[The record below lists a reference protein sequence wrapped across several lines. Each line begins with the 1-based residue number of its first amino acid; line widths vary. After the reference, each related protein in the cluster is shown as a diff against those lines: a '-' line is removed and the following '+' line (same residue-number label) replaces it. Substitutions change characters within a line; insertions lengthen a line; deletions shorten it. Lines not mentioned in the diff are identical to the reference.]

1 MSDVINFQGYFISRE
16 VDSFTIYSPFV
27 VDESRVFGHDSDYT
41 TIAISLIRHLINNN
55 VDVLINQVDEQINFD
70 VLQTAT
76 GIQPVSYT
84 HLTLPTNR
92 EV

>member
-1 MSDVINFQGYFISRE
+1 MSEIIDFQGYFISHE

-27 VDESRVFGHDSDYT
+27 VDEIRVFGHDSDYT
-41 TIAISLIRHLINNN
+41 TIAISLIRHQINNS

-76 GIQPVSYT
+76 GLELVE
-84 HLTLPTNR
+84 HLSLIHI
-92 EV
+92 